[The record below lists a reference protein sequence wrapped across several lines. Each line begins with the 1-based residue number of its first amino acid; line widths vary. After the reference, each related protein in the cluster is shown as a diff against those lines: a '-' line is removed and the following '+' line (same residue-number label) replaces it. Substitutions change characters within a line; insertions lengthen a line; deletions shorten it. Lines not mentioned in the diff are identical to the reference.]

1 MGGLKIK
8 VHFLIKVDFLKY
20 RFKKSSAKN
29 IKGLIKKKCDR
40 RKNIDLDF
48 KKSHSEIKKCAR
60 DLEKVAFN
68 LGFD

>member
-48 KKSHSEIKKCAR
+48 KNLTQRSKNVLAILKK
-60 DLEKVAFN
+60 LPLILV
-68 LGFD
+68 FD